1 MNVRNQCEVLLGSND
16 FWRYQ
21 ELCNK
26 EFFDYDCEDNRLTD
40 WQDLRAKFDPDDED
54 IGSSDHEG
62 QMNLR
67 DDFENNSRVT
77 RERLIAHHQLKAYSQ
92 YLENRPAE
100 FAAYREFL
108 VSVFYFGACM
118 YYFCRDNNLT
128 PSSFCRFTTVVRLLP
143 TGRLGS
149 Q

>member
-21 ELCNK
+21 ELCEK
-26 EFFDYDCEDNRLTD
+26 EFFDYDCEDNCLTD
-40 WQDLRAKFDPDDED
+40 WQDLLAKFDPDDEF

-67 DDFENNSRVT
+67 DDIESNSRVT
-77 RERLIAHHQLKAYSQ
+77 RERVIAHHQLKTYSQ
-92 YLENRPAE
+92 YLENRPGE
-100 FAAYREFL
+100 FAAYRKFL
-108 VSVFYFGACM
+108 VSVFYFGVFM
-118 YYFCRDNNLT
+118 YNFCRDNNLT